1 MVLVVLGG
9 LGRVVVGRKRAVCVI
24 SRERVCH
31 DGDGEVWKNEVVERR
46 VKPVSHNGL

>member
-9 LGRVVVGRKRAVCVI
+9 LGRVVVGRKRDVCVI

-31 DGDGEVWKNEVVERR
+31 DGDDEVWKNEVSRETCE
-46 VKPVSHNGL
+46 PVSHHGL